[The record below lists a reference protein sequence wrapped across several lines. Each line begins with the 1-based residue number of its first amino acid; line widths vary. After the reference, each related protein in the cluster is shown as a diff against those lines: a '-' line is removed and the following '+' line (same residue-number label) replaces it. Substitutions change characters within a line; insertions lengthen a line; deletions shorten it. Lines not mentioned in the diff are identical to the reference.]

1 MLVTALAG
9 GVGGSKLLIGLQEA
23 LRAGQLTAVVN
34 TADDT
39 SMYGVHVSPDV
50 DIVTY
55 WLAGLADA
63 ERGWGIAGDSFAV
76 VEGLARLG
84 RESWFRLGDTD
95 LATCLFRTERMSEG
109 ATLSA
114 VTDEIRRALGI
125 PSAIV
130 PMSDDPVRTQI
141 LTDAGTT
148 LDFQD
153 YFVRLRQEPSVREIR
168 FAGLSDAKP
177 APGVLEAIA
186 DSERVIVCPSN
197 PLVSVAP
204 ILSIPGVRS
213 ALRKH
218 PKVIAVSPIVAG
230 SSVKGPAARMLSD
243 AGTEVSARGVAALYQ
258 DFCDVFVVDRAD
270 THMVTAIEELGL
282 SALATDTM
290 MVDPS
295 VSRSLA
301 DTLLEL

>member
-204 ILSIPGVRS
+204 ILSIPGSAPPCGNIRRS
-213 ALRKH
+213 
-218 PKVIAVSPIVAG
+218 
-230 SSVKGPAARMLSD
+230 
-243 AGTEVSARGVAALYQ
+243 
-258 DFCDVFVVDRAD
+258 
-270 THMVTAIEELGL
+270 
-282 SALATDTM
+282 
-290 MVDPS
+290 
-295 VSRSLA
+295 SRSLRSWPGA
-301 DTLLEL
+301 P